1 MGRKLLLVL
10 AILAVVGVPGS
21 ALAGGH
27 KSHGGPLFSVEIFAA
42 PPVVAPYPAYNPV
55 APYYPYPSYAYA
67 PPVCAWQPGYWVNQ
81 PSVDAWGRYIYVQQW
96 VPAQYVCY

>member
-1 MGRKLLLVL
+1 MVRKLIL
-10 AILAVVGVPGS
+10 ALAMLAVVAVPVP

-27 KSHGGPLFSVEIFAA
+27 RSHGGPFVSVEIFAA
-42 PPVVAPYPAYNPV
+42 PYPYAPYPYPY
-55 APYYPYPSYAYA
+55 PYYHPYPSYAYA

-81 PSVDAWGRYIYVQQW
+81 PSVDAWGRYTYVQQW